1 MCNEGGTMSY
11 SYDVK
16 EELSSINHWKDEE
29 LLKAEFLGYIL
40 TRKYSK

>member
-1 MCNEGGTMSY
+1 MSF
-11 SYDVK
+11 SHDVK
-16 EELSSINHWKDEE
+16 EELSNFNNWKNEY